1 MPHTRTLKIA
11 ERVSI
16 VAALTTLLLALIYI
30 WGNVISEHYTVLS
43 RLLNTSI
50 LVLLAAGVITTL
62 TRDLLL
68 TEKHRVLSRLAYLS
82 HDVTVFTT
90 IVTAMI
96 LLPITWGLLP
106 VGTILM
112 RIFGSLATFFLIAL
126 LITRISGVSSHRLKG
141 GSAML

>member
-1 MPHTRTLKIA
+1 LKIA
-11 ERVSI
+11 ERISI
-16 VAALTTLLLALIYI
+16 VAALTTLLLALVYI
-30 WGNVISEHYTVLS
+30 WGNVISEHYSVLS
-43 RLLNTSI
+43 RLLNTNI
-50 LVLLAAGVITTL
+50 LVLLAAGVVTTL

-68 TEKHRVLSRLAYLS
+68 AEKHRVLSRLAYLS

-141 GSAML
+141 GSAIL

>member
-1 MPHTRTLKIA
+1 MTHTRTLKIA
-11 ERVSI
+11 ERISI
-16 VAALTTLLLALIYI
+16 VAALTTLLLALVYI
-30 WGNVISEHYTVLS
+30 WGNVISEHYSVLS
-43 RLLNTSI
+43 RLLNTNI
-50 LVLLAAGVITTL
+50 LVLLAAGVVTTL

-68 TEKHRVLSRLAYLS
+68 AEKHRVLSRLAYLS

-141 GSAML
+141 GSAIL

>member
-1 MPHTRTLKIA
+1 MTHTRTLKIA
-11 ERVSI
+11 ERISI
-16 VAALTTLLLALIYI
+16 ITALTTLLLALVYI

-68 TEKHRVLSRLAYLS
+68 AEKHRVLSRLAYLS
-82 HDVTVFTT
+82 HDVTVLTT

-141 GSAML
+141 GSAIL

>member
-1 MPHTRTLKIA
+1 MTHTRTLKIA
-11 ERVSI
+11 ERISI
-16 VAALTTLLLALIYI
+16 VAALTTLLLALVYI
-30 WGNVISEHYTVLS
+30 WGNVISEHYSVLS
-43 RLLNTSI
+43 RLLNTNI
-50 LVLLAAGVITTL
+50 LVLLAAGVVTTL

-68 TEKHRVLSRLAYLS
+68 AEKHRVLSRLAYLS

-112 RIFGSLATFFLIAL
+112 RVFGSLATFFLIAL

-141 GSAML
+141 GSAIL

>member
-1 MPHTRTLKIA
+1 MTHKRTLKIA
-11 ERVSI
+11 ERLAI
-16 VAALTTLLLALIYI
+16 IAALTTLLLALIYI
-30 WGNVISEHYTVLS
+30 WGNVISDRYTVLS

-50 LVLLAAGVITTL
+50 LVLLAAGLITTL

-96 LLPITWGLLP
+96 LLPIAWGLLP
-106 VGTILM
+106 VSTILM

-126 LITRISGVSSHRLKG
+126 LITRISGVSSHRFKG
-141 GSAML
+141 ESVAV